1 MDVFLQL
8 TFTGLANGTIYALL
22 ATGFV
27 VIYKASDVINFAQG
41 EFLLL
46 GAYVGV
52 TLIGTADIPWA
63 LGLLL
68 CLAVAA
74 LAGVVVEW
82 AVVRPLIGEPV
93 ISVIMATIALAS
105 LLRALVQLVWGVRP
119 RAFPSFLP
127 EGEIELGGAVLSLD
141 RLAIVAVGALVL
153 ALVGGFFRKSR
164 EGLAMRAVADDPQ
177 AAMSAGVRLSKTLS
191 VAWGIAAASA
201 ALGGVLLASLVGVS
215 QEITFI
221 GLRVF
226 PVVILGGLDSLA
238 GAAAGG
244 AIVGLLETYAGGYL
258 GHGVQRVVP
267 FVALVLILM
276 VRPYGLFGR
285 ERIERV

>member
-1 MDVFLQL
+1 MEAFLQL
-8 TFTGLANGTIYALL
+8 TFSGLANGTVYALL
-22 ATGFV
+22 AVGFV

-52 TLIGTADIPWA
+52 TSIGVLELPWA
-63 LGLLL
+63 IGILL
-68 CLAVAA
+68 CVLVAA
-74 LAGVVVEW
+74 FVGAFVEW
-82 AVVRPLIGEPV
+82 TVVRPLIGEPV
-93 ISVIMATIALAS
+93 IAVIMASIALAS
-105 LLRALVQLVWGVRP
+105 LLRAAVQLVWGVRP

-127 EGEIELGGAVLSLD
+127 EGEIEIGGAVLSLD
-141 RLAIVAVGALVL
+141 RLSILVVGAILL
-153 ALVGGFFRKSR
+153 AAVAAFFRVSR

-177 AAMSAGVRLSKTLS
+177 AAMSMGVRLSRTLS
-191 VAWGIAAASA
+191 VAWSLAAGCA
-201 ALGGVLLASLVGVS
+201 AIGGVLLASLVGVS
-215 QEITFI
+215 QDITFI

-238 GAAAGG
+238 GAALGG
-244 AIVGLLETYAGGYL
+244 VIVGLLEAYAAGYVGL
-258 GHGVQRVVP
+258 GVQRVAP
-267 FVALVLILM
+267 FVVLILILM